1 MCVMKIEIAM
11 IDCSIDFIIEDWRY
25 FSYETLHN
33 DSNDASC
40 YFFHML
46 INVVSSTILYI
57 SIRYKFKFICPLDIS
72 LSLGG

>member
-11 IDCSIDFIIEDWRY
+11 IDCSIDFIFE
-25 FSYETLHN
+25 

-46 INVVSSTILYI
+46 INVVSSTILYM
-57 SIRYKFKFICPLDIS
+57 SIRYKFKFRWLEKMIH
-72 LSLGG
+72 